1 MVIMSV
7 KSLFSWV
14 NSQIGKEHFAK
25 ILILGLDF
33 AGKTSL
39 TKYLTKNENYSIGP
53 TIGHNIE
60 MIRFNKWN
68 ITLIDVTGQKKF
80 RFLWSAHYPNL
91 DGLIY
96 VIDASDKTRLE
107 ENKRVF
113 LEFIIQNPELNEI
126 PVLVFANKQDVID
139 SIPGSNLLTALGFQI
154 GKGDR
159 IKAFSTSI
167 VKEQGV
173 RDGLEWLI
181 EKIGENNK

>member
-1 MVIMSV
+1 MSV
-7 KSLFSWV
+7 KTFFSWV
-14 NSQIGKEHFAK
+14 NSQIGKEYSAK

-60 MIRFNKWN
+60 MIKFNKWN

-80 RFLWSAHYPNL
+80 RFLWGGHYPNL

-107 ENKRVF
+107 ENKNVF

-126 PVLVFANKQDVID
+126 PILVFANKQDVID
-139 SIPGSNLLTALGFQI
+139 SIPGSNLLAAIGFQI
-154 GKGDR
+154 GKGHR

-167 VKEQGV
+167 TKEQGV
-173 RDGLEWLI
+173 SEGLEWLV
-181 EKIGENNK
+181 EKISEKSK

>member
-7 KSLFSWV
+7 KTLFSWV
-14 NSQIGKEHFAK
+14 NSQIGKEHSAK

-39 TKYLTKNENYSIGP
+39 TKHLTRNENYSIGP

-60 MIRFNKWN
+60 MIKFNKWN

-96 VIDASDKTRLE
+96 VIDASDKKRLE
-107 ENKRVF
+107 ENKKVF
-113 LEFIIQNPELNEI
+113 LDFIIQNPELNEI
-126 PVLVFANKQDVID
+126 PILVYANKQDLVD
-139 SIPGSNLLTALGFQI
+139 SIPGSNLLTAMGFQI
-154 GKGDR
+154 GKEHR
-159 IKAFSTSI
+159 IKAFGTSI
-167 VKEQGV
+167 INEQGISE
-173 RDGLEWLI
+173 GMEWLVD
-181 EKIGENNK
+181 KIATQKK

>member
-1 MVIMSV
+1 MSV
-7 KSLFSWV
+7 KTLFSWV
-14 NSQIGKEHFAK
+14 NSHLGKEYSAK

-39 TKYLTKNENYSIGP
+39 TKHLTKNANYSIGP

-60 MIRFNKWN
+60 MIKFNKWN

-96 VIDASDKTRLE
+96 VIDASDKKRLE
-107 ENKRVF
+107 ENKKVF

-126 PVLVFANKQDVID
+126 PILVFANKQDVID
-139 SIPGSNLLTALGFQI
+139 SIPGNNLLTAMGFQI
-154 GKGDR
+154 GKEHR
-159 IKAFSTSI
+159 IKAISSSI
-167 VKEQGV
+167 IKKQGINEGM
-173 RDGLEWLI
+173 DWLI
-181 EKIGENNK
+181 NRISGKNK